1 MRINAKN
8 FHPRRLELIPPHFKT
23 ISLPNQHDYQT
34 QKLARWI
41 HSHCVGRFSLV
52 NDVKYQNDQVNI
64 VTTIA
69 FEEPSDLTLF
79 VLSGMAQN
87 AGI

>member
-8 FHPRRLELIPPHFKT
+8 FHTRRLDRIPPHFKT
-23 ISLPNQHDYQT
+23 ISLPHQHDYQT

-41 HSHCVGRFSLV
+41 YAHCSGRFGLI
-52 NDVKYQNDQVNI
+52 NDVQHHNDRVE
-64 VTTIA
+64 VVMTVG
-69 FEEPSDLTLF
+69 FEEHSDLTLF

-87 AGI
+87 A

>member
-1 MRINAKN
+1 M
-8 FHPRRLELIPPHFKT
+8 
-23 ISLPNQHDYQT
+23 
-34 QKLARWI
+34 
-41 HSHCVGRFSLV
+41 V

-64 VTTIA
+64 VTTIG

>member
-8 FHPRRLELIPPHFKT
+8 FHPRRLDRVPPHFKS
-23 ISLPNQHDYQT
+23 ISLPNQHDYQI
-34 QKLARWI
+34 QKLSRWI
-41 HSHCVGRFSLV
+41 YAHCSGRFAVV

-69 FEEPSDLTLF
+69 FEEPSDLTMF
-79 VLSGMAQN
+79 VLSGMTQN
-87 AGI
+87 TVI

>member
-8 FHPRRLELIPPHFKT
+8 FHPRKLDRIPPHFKS
-23 ISLPNQHDYQT
+23 ISLPNQHEYQS

-41 HSHCVGRFSLV
+41 RAHCAGRFALV
-52 NDVKYQNDQVNI
+52 NDVKYQNDRVDVI
-64 VTTIA
+64 TTIA

-87 AGI
+87 AEI

>member
-1 MRINAKN
+1 MRISAKN
-8 FHPRRLELIPPHFKT
+8 FHPRKLDRVPPHFKS
-23 ISLPNQHDYQT
+23 ISLPNQHEYQS

-41 HSHCVGRFSLV
+41 HAHCAGRFALV
-52 NDVKYQNDQVNI
+52 NDVKSQNDRVDI

>member
-8 FHPRRLELIPPHFKT
+8 FHPRKLDRIPPHFKS
-23 ISLPNQHDYQT
+23 ISLPNQHEYQS
-34 QKLARWI
+34 QKLARGI
-41 HSHCVGRFSLV
+41 HAHSAGRFALV
-52 NDVKYQNDQVNI
+52 NDVKYQNDRVDI
-64 VTTIA
+64 ITTIA

>member
-1 MRINAKN
+1 M
-8 FHPRRLELIPPHFKT
+8 
-23 ISLPNQHDYQT
+23 
-34 QKLARWI
+34 
-41 HSHCVGRFSLV
+41 V
-52 NDVKYQNDQVNI
+52 NDVKYQNDQVHI

>member
-8 FHPRRLELIPPHFKT
+8 FHPRKLDRIPPHFKS
-23 ISLPNQHDYQT
+23 ISLPNQHEYQS
-34 QKLARWI
+34 QQLARWI
-41 HSHCVGRFSLV
+41 HTNCAGRFALV
-52 NDVKYQNDQVNI
+52 NDINYQHDKVDI
-64 VTTIA
+64 ITTIA

-87 AGI
+87 I

>member
-8 FHPRRLELIPPHFKT
+8 FHLRKLDRIPPHFKS
-23 ISLPNQHDYQT
+23 ISLPNQHEYQS

-41 HSHCVGRFSLV
+41 HAHCAGRFALV
-52 NDVKYQNDQVNI
+52 NDVNDQNDRVDI
-64 VTTIA
+64 ITTIA

>member
-8 FHPRRLELIPPHFKT
+8 FHPRRLDRVPPHFKS
-23 ISLPNQHDYQT
+23 ISLPHQHDYQT

-41 HSHCVGRFSLV
+41 HAHCSGRFALV
-52 NDVKYQNDQVNI
+52 NDVVHQNDQVNI
-64 VTTIA
+64 VTTVA
-69 FEEPSDLTLF
+69 FEEHSDLTLF

-87 AGI
+87 TVI

>member
-8 FHPRRLELIPPHFKT
+8 FHPRKLDRIPPHFKS
-23 ISLPNQHDYQT
+23 ISLPNQHEHQSR
-34 QKLARWI
+34 KLARWI
-41 HSHCVGRFSLV
+41 LAHCAGRFALV
-52 NDVKYQNDQVNI
+52 NDVKYQNDRVDI
-64 VTTIA
+64 ITTIA

>member
-8 FHPRRLELIPPHFKT
+8 FHIRKLDRIPPHFKS
-23 ISLPNQHDYQT
+23 ISLPNQHEYQS

-41 HSHCVGRFSLV
+41 HAHCAGRFALV
-52 NDVKYQNDQVNI
+52 NDVKYQNDRVDI
-64 VTTIA
+64 ITTIA

-87 AGI
+87 AAI

>member
-8 FHPRRLELIPPHFKT
+8 FHPRQLDIIPPHFKT
-23 ISLPNQHDYQT
+23 ISLPSQIEYQQHKT
-34 QKLARWI
+34 ARWI
-41 HSHCVGRFSLV
+41 YANCAGRFSMV

-87 AGI
+87 A

>member
-1 MRINAKN
+1 
-8 FHPRRLELIPPHFKT
+8 
-23 ISLPNQHDYQT
+23 
-34 QKLARWI
+34 
-41 HSHCVGRFSLV
+41 LV
-52 NDVKYQNDQVNI
+52 NDVRYQHDQVNI

-79 VLSGMAQN
+79 VLSGMTQN

>member
-8 FHPRRLELIPPHFKT
+8 FHPRKLDRIPPHFKS
-23 ISLPNQHDYQT
+23 ISLPNQHEYQT

-41 HSHCVGRFSLV
+41 HAHCAGRFALV
-52 NDVKYQNDQVNI
+52 NDVRYQNDQVNI

>member
-1 MRINAKN
+1 M
-8 FHPRRLELIPPHFKT
+8 HKT
-23 ISLPNQHDYQT
+23 
-34 QKLARWI
+34 ARWI
-41 HSHCVGRFSLV
+41 YSNCAGRFAMV

-64 VTTIA
+64 VTTIG
-69 FEEPSDLTLF
+69 FEEHSDLTLF

>member
-1 MRINAKN
+1 M
-8 FHPRRLELIPPHFKT
+8 
-23 ISLPNQHDYQT
+23 
-34 QKLARWI
+34 
-41 HSHCVGRFSLV
+41 V
-52 NDVKYQNDQVNI
+52 NDVKYQNDQMNI

-87 AGI
+87 A

>member
-1 MRINAKN
+1 MRINPKN
-8 FHPRRLELIPPHFKT
+8 FHSRKLERIPPHFKS
-23 ISLPNQHDYQT
+23 ISLPNQHEYQS
-34 QKLARWI
+34 QKLSRWI
-41 HSHCVGRFSLV
+41 YTHCVGRFALV
-52 NDVKYQNDQVNI
+52 NDVKYHNDRVDI

>member
-8 FHPRRLELIPPHFKT
+8 FHPRKLDRIPPHFKS
-23 ISLPNQHDYQT
+23 ISLPNQPDHQI

-41 HSHCVGRFSLV
+41 HAHCAGRFAVV
-52 NDVKYQNDQVNI
+52 NDVRYQNDQVNSM
-64 VTTIA
+64 TTIA
-69 FEEPSDLTLF
+69 FEEHSDLTLF

>member
-8 FHPRRLELIPPHFKT
+8 FHPRKLDRIPPHFKS
-23 ISLPNQHDYQT
+23 ISLPNQHEYQS

-41 HSHCVGRFSLV
+41 YSNCAGRFALV
-52 NDVKYQNDQVNI
+52 NDVQYQNDQVHI

>member
-8 FHPRRLELIPPHFKT
+8 FHPRKLDRIPPHFKS
-23 ISLPNQHDYQT
+23 ISLPNQHEYQS

-41 HSHCVGRFSLV
+41 HAHCAGRFALV
-52 NDVKYQNDQVNI
+52 NDVKHTHDGVDI
-64 VTTIA
+64 ITTIA

-87 AGI
+87 AEI

>member
-8 FHPRRLELIPPHFKT
+8 FHPRKLDRIPPHFKS
-23 ISLPNQHDYQT
+23 ISLPNQPDHQM
-34 QKLARWI
+34 QKTARWI
-41 HSHCVGRFSLV
+41 YSHCAGRFAMV
-52 NDVKYQNDQVNI
+52 NDVRYQNDQVNI
-64 VTTIA
+64 VTTIG